1 MRRARRGGGKHPR
14 LRARPMASPG
24 DQAEVAVGLRWTSP
38 TSSSRGGSRSPP
50 QGVPGELRWPLP
62 REAATLALQSPSS
75 LTLAAQK
82 GMAIA
87 NVLQSVTTAEM
98 QRAQA
103 LARPAVVG
111 HAAAAG
117 PPWRGTGP
125 APAQDRLA
133 EHRSRRDAIGVKA
146 QECRMEER
154 ELKSE
159 LEAERRGCQELALAL
174 RKAVPVAK
182 HDQIV
187 QQLSHGYRQLCQIQ
201 EDKLFAEQRAKA
213 QAQTQ
218 LLVELESQ
226 VCDREREAI
235 LSKQSAQKLVT
246 VKLLTTLEN
255 RRCNFLQK
263 QMDEQSMIFP
273 WLREKQAQLE
283 EYKLLSTVYQDELR
297 AATETVESL
306 RCESQVWERRILEEV
321 KEEAARRAPPG
332 LAGGVSLREHVCPE
346 EADRCPVA
354 GCCCNGGHGARGAA
368 RGGATTPCGARVA
381 DPLLFHGEPGGAG
394 GASPPVRD
402 GEPRVPAPPA

>member
-14 LRARPMASPG
+14 LRARPMASLG

-87 NVLQSVTTAEM
+87 NVLQSETTAET

-117 PPWRGTGP
+117 PPWRGLGP

-146 QECRMEER
+146 QERGWPVFERGVSGLITPYYAFFDIGSFTEEACREWFDM
-154 ELKSE
+154 SE
-159 LEAERRGCQELALAL
+159 ICTA
-174 RKAVPVAK
+174 
-182 HDQIV
+182 
-187 QQLSHGYRQLCQIQ
+187 SRQLPLTPL
-201 EDKLFAEQRAKA
+201 EFTAVLETKTFTSGADRDVVRKKYEQ
-213 QAQTQ
+213 TFI
-218 LLVELESQ
+218 E
-226 VCDREREAI
+226 
-235 LSKQSAQKLVT
+235 
-246 VKLLTTLEN
+246 
-255 RRCNFLQK
+255 
-263 QMDEQSMIFP
+263 
-273 WLREKQAQLE
+273 AQLE

-306 RCESQVWERRILEEV
+306 RCESQVWERRILEE
-321 KEEAARRAPPG
+321 
-332 LAGGVSLREHVCPE
+332 
-346 EADRCPVA
+346 ADRCPVA
-354 GCCCNGGHGARGAA
+354 GCCCNGGRGARGAA

-402 GEPRVPAPPA
+402 GEPRVLAPLA